1 MHIALIYSR
10 YEDLVEEATKLN
22 PHGAVQMKD
31 TVMAIAEGLEASGHK
46 VTKIEATNA
55 LLNTIHDIET
65 PDVIFNLSAGITN
78 KRSQANI
85 VGMLEMTGIP
95 FVGSG
100 LSTHVLGLHKEIT
113 KILLREN
120 GVRTARSQLFTDGEE
135 EIREDFVFPVIV
147 KPEHEGSSVGIT
159 DSSKVNSKEELRD
172 VVKEKMEIYNQVILV
187 EEFLPG
193 REFTM
198 GVMGNLEL
206 EVLPIKEYLFE
217 EDGEFQY
224 LTVEAKADDLVPSKI
239 PADISD
245 ELKKE
250 MEEMAKKAFRA
261 LRCQDLARIDFRL
274 DREGKPNV
282 IELNTLPGMQ
292 KGYSDFPTTAEAAGY
307 SYEEL
312 LNKLVNFALYPRG
325 KQ

>member
-1 MHIALIYSR
+1 MRIALIYSK
-10 YEDLVEEATKLN
+10 YDDLMEEVTQLN
-22 PHGAVQMKD
+22 PHGATQMKD
-31 TVMAIAEGLEASGHK
+31 TVMAIAEGLEANGHK

-55 LLNTIHDIET
+55 LLNTLSAIET

-100 LSTHVLGLHKEIT
+100 LSTHVLGLHKEVT
-113 KILLREN
+113 KILLREH
-120 GVRTARSQLFTDGEE
+120 GIRTARSQLFMDGDE
-135 EIREDFVFPVIV
+135 EIRDDFVYPVIV
-147 KPEHEGSSVGIT
+147 KPEHEGSSVGVT
-159 DSSKVNSKEELRD
+159 ESSKVNSKEELRD
-172 VVKEKMEIYNQVILV
+172 VVKEKMKIYNQVILV
-187 EEFLPG
+187 EEFLTG

-217 EDGEFQY
+217 KTGEFEF

-239 PADISD
+239 PADIPD
-245 ELKKE
+245 ELRLE
-250 MEEMAKKAFRA
+250 MEDMAKRAFRA
-261 LRCQDLARIDFRL
+261 LRCQDLARVDFRL
-274 DREGKPNV
+274 DSEGRPNI

-312 LNKLVNFALYPRG
+312 LDKLVNYALSPRG

>member
-239 PADISD
+239 PADIPD
-245 ELKKE
+245 ELKEE

-312 LNKLVNFALYPRG
+312 LNKLVNFALSPRG

>member
-10 YEDLVEEATKLN
+10 YKDLSEEAMELN
-22 PHGAVQMKD
+22 PHGAAQMKD
-31 TVMAIAEGLEASGHK
+31 TVTTIAEGLEATGHK

-55 LLNTIHDIET
+55 LLTTLSDIET

-100 LSTHVLGLHKEIT
+100 LSTHVLGLHKEVT

-120 GVRTARSQLFTDGEE
+120 GIRTARSQIFITGDE
-135 EIREDFVFPVIV
+135 EIRDDFVYPVLV

-159 DSSKVNSKEELRD
+159 KSSKVESKEGLRAI
-172 VVKEKMEIYNQVILV
+172 VKEKMEIYNQVILV
-187 EEFLPG
+187 EEYLPG

-198 GVMGNLEL
+198 GVMGNEEL

-217 EDGEFQY
+217 DDCEFEF
-224 LTVEAKADDLVPSKI
+224 LTVDAKADDLVPAKI
-239 PADISD
+239 PADIPI
-245 ELKKE
+245 ELKEE
-250 MEEMAKKAFRA
+250 MEDMAKRAFRA

-274 DREGKPNV
+274 DREGRPNI

-292 KGYSDFPTTAEAAGY
+292 KGYSDFPMTAEVAGY

-312 LNKLVNFALYPRG
+312 LNKLVNFALLGRNRG
-325 KQ
+325 

>member
-1 MHIALIYSR
+1 MHIALIYSK
-10 YEDLVEEATKLN
+10 YDDLLEEVKELN
-22 PHGAVQMKD
+22 PHGATQMKD
-31 TVMAIAEGLEASGHK
+31 TVYAIAEGLESNGHR
-46 VTKIEATNA
+46 VTKIEATNS
-55 LLNTIHDIET
+55 LLNTLAAIEK

-120 GVRTARSQLFTDGEE
+120 GVRTARSQLFVDGDE
-135 EIREDFVFPVIV
+135 EIREDLRFPVIV
-147 KPEHEGSSVGIT
+147 KPEHEGSSVGVT
-159 DSSKVNSKEELRD
+159 HSSKVDSKEDLRA
-172 VVKEKMEIYNQVILV
+172 VVKEKMETYDQVILV

-193 REFTM
+193 REFTV
-198 GVMGNLEL
+198 GVMGNIDL

-217 EDGEFQY
+217 GEEEFEF
-224 LTVEAKADDLVPSKI
+224 LTVDAKADDLIPSKI
-239 PADISD
+239 PADISE
-245 ELKKE
+245 ELK
-250 MEEMAKKAFRA
+250 EEIEDMAKRAFRA

-274 DREGKPNV
+274 DSEGKPNV

-292 KGYSDFPTTAEAAGY
+292 KGYSDFPTTAEAGGY
-307 SYEEL
+307 SYEAL
-312 LNKLVNFALYPRG
+312 LDKLVNFALAPRG

>member
-10 YEDLVEEATKLN
+10 YEDLVEEAAKLN

-55 LLNTIHDIET
+55 LLSILHDIET

-120 GVRTARSQLFTDGEE
+120 GVRTAKSQLFTDGDE
-135 EIREDFVFPVIV
+135 EIRDDFVYPVMV
-147 KPEHEGSSVGIT
+147 KPEHEGSSVGVT
-159 DSSKVNSKEELRD
+159 DDSKVESKEELRAI
-172 VVKEKMEIYNQVILV
+172 VKEKMEIYNQVILV

-217 EDGEFQY
+217 KGGEFEF
-224 LTVEAKADDLVPSKI
+224 LTVGAKADDLVPSKI
-239 PADISD
+239 PADIPI
-245 ELKKE
+245 ELKEE
-250 MEEMAKKAFRA
+250 MEEMAKRAFRA

-274 DREGKPNV
+274 DSEGRPNV

-292 KGYSDFPTTAEAAGY
+292 KGYSDFPMTAEAAGY

-312 LNKLVNFALYPRG
+312 LNKLVNFALSPRG

>member
-274 DREGKPNV
+274 YREGKPNV

-312 LNKLVNFALYPRG
+312 LNKLVNFALSPRG

>member
-239 PADISD
+239 PADIPD
-245 ELKKE
+245 ELKEE

-274 DREGKPNV
+274 DREGRPNV

-312 LNKLVNFALYPRG
+312 LNKLVNFALSPRG

>member
-274 DREGKPNV
+274 DREGRPNV

-312 LNKLVNFALYPRG
+312 LNKLVNFALSPRG

>member
-312 LNKLVNFALYPRG
+312 LNKLVNFALSPRG